1 MISENLFKRYNL
13 SKEEFNKLS
22 PIERL
27 EFRYRN
33 EDIKETYLN
42 NPNFFLPFLNVTLL
56 LIIISAI
63 GIYAFYYSE
72 VLVTSCTSLFYFSIN
87 FLFPLTIVLFF
98 FQMFVDIRNYKT
110 YKTKINELIKD
121 YFQVNP
127 TTVKKKMVKNGKQ

>member
-13 SKEEFNKLS
+13 SKEEFNKLT
-22 PIERL
+22 PAERL
-27 EFRYRN
+27 EFRFRY
-33 EDIKETYLN
+33 EDIKETYLH
-42 NPNFFLPFLNVTLL
+42 NPSFFLPFLNVNLL
-56 LIIISAI
+56 LMILSVI

-72 VLVTSCTSLFYFSIN
+72 VLVTFCASLFSLSIN

-98 FQMFVDIRNYKT
+98 FQIFVDIRNYKT

-127 TTVKKKMVKNGKQ
+127 TTVKKKMVKNGK

>member
-1 MISENLFKRYNL
+1 MINENLFKRYNL

-42 NPNFFLPFLNVTLL
+42 NPSFFLPFLNANLL
-56 LIIISAI
+56 LMILSVI

-72 VLVTSCTSLFYFSIN
+72 VLVNFCTSLFYLSIN
-87 FLFPLTIVLFF
+87 FLFPLTVALFF
-98 FQMFVDIRNYKT
+98 FQMFVNIRNYKT

-127 TTVKKKMVKNGKQ
+127 TTVKKKMVKNGK

>member
-42 NPNFFLPFLNVTLL
+42 NPNFFLPFLSVTLL